1 MTRVLNIS
9 GEKMS
14 DKAVKSAVKRV
25 DPMRAQTGLSRDG
38 LIARLADCLTQ
49 PDDPGA
55 N

>member
-1 MTRVLNIS
+1 MADTAGN
-9 GEKMS
+9 
-14 DKAVKSAVKRV
+14 SAVKRG
-25 DPMRAQTGLSRDG
+25 DPLRAQTGLSRDG